1 MSVAAGGGAPSK
13 VEPMKLRIYGV
24 VGGLVGIYLASLLG
38 PMTGNWASFI
48 AALGVIP
55 AVVLGANSVRR
66 VCSYGIGTGVPSIG
80 MLALG
85 MGIVA
90 AMFGLAI
97 GGVIGPILGTAI
109 AMGFGYLIGLI
120 TNKAIKFNIP
130 VMEEGTMDLGGAG
143 AITLLGLS
151 VAVSGSADYAAI
163 QMSVIATGY
172 IAVVFIAGSLA
183 ILHPFNA
190 NLGPDE
196 TQDRTLTHAISTA
209 ALAIVAAGICGIGTI
224 GLPSVLTV
232 IVGFLVWIVYFKK
245 FFQLVKRD
253 AAGVVGTGLL
263 PPSAQ

>member
-1 MSVAAGGGAPSK
+1 
-13 VEPMKLRIYGV
+13 
-24 VGGLVGIYLASLLG
+24 
-38 PMTGNWASFI
+38 
-48 AALGVIP
+48 
-55 AVVLGANSVRR
+55 
-66 VCSYGIGTGVPSIG
+66 
-80 MLALG
+80 
-85 MGIVA
+85 
-90 AMFGLAI
+90 
-97 GGVIGPILGTAI
+97 
-109 AMGFGYLIGLI
+109 
-120 TNKAIKFNIP
+120 
-130 VMEEGTMDLGGAG
+130 
-143 AITLLGLS
+143 LLGLS
-151 VAVSGSADYAAI
+151 VAISGSADYAAI

-209 ALAIVAAGICGIGTI
+209 ALAVVATGICGIGTI
-224 GLPSVLTV
+224 GLPSALTV